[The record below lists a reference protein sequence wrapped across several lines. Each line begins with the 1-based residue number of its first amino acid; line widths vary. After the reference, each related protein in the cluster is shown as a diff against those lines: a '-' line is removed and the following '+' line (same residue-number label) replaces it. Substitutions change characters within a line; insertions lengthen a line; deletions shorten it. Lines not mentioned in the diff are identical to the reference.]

1 MAETEH
7 TDNRKF
13 MKHLTKIDFLF
24 FWLKLFYSKSV
35 GIPYVYLLYFLFPQ
49 KVLRIN
55 GFVPWPVH
63 FTSRVMFRKRIKTGN
78 RCFPGINSGCYIQG
92 RGGIE
97 IGNNLRMGPNTGLI
111 SANHDI
117 DNYDKWIDKG
127 PIKIGNNVWIG
138 MNSVILPGVNIGD
151 NVVIAANSVVNK
163 NIDSNTIVGG
173 APAKKIKLK
182 NPYAGDKYSS

>member
-13 MKHLTKIDFLF
+13 MKYLVKIDFLF
-24 FWLKLFYSKSV
+24 VWLKLFYSKSV
-35 GIPYVYLLYFLFPQ
+35 GIPNVYLAYFFFPQ
-49 KVLRIN
+49 NILRIN

-117 DNYDKWIDKG
+117 DNYDNWIDKG

-163 NIDSNTIVGG
+163 NIESNTIVGG
-173 APAKKIKLK
+173 VPAKKIKSK
-182 NPYAGDKYSS
+182 NPYLGNEYSS